1 MRGPTPR
8 LLLSCLL
15 ALACVLAACRTA
27 HQPLN
32 EAEQARLQ
40 QLLPADL
47 VLLGEQHDADAHQQ
61 LERQLIDWLAGHQAL
76 AAVVIEMAEQ
86 GRSTRGLPASASE
99 HRVRQALAWS
109 DSGWPWK
116 RYGPVVM
123 SAVRAGV
130 PVLGA
135 NWPQARLREAMA
147 DTRLDQLLDADT
159 LRRHRELID
168 ESHCRLLPARHLP
181 GMTRVQIA
189 RDQAM
194 AQTAAEAHEPGRTV
208 LLIAGGGHVHRAL
221 AVPRHLPPQLQTRVL
236 LARTQAAA
244 DPAAMT
250 DGLDADALLP
260 GDLLWPTPALAP
272 RDHCAELEALFRSRP
287 APSR

>member
-1 MRGPTPR
+1 MQRGLIPA
-8 LLLSCLL
+8 LLL
-15 ALACVLAACRTA
+15 VLAAALVSCQAA
-27 HQPLN
+27 HKPLN
-32 EAEQARLQ
+32 DAEQARLQ
-40 QLLPADL
+40 QLLPADII
-47 VLLGEQHDADAHQQ
+47 LLGEQHDADTHQQ
-61 LERQLIDWLAGHQAL
+61 LERQLIGWLAERQAL
-76 AAVVIEMAEQ
+76 AAVAIEMAEQ
-86 GRSTRGLPASASE
+86 GRNTRDLPPQATAQQ
-99 HRVRQALAWS
+99 VRAALAWS
-109 DSGWPWK
+109 EGGWPWK

-135 NWPQARLREAMA
+135 NWPQARLREAMD

-159 LRRHRELID
+159 RQRYSELID

-194 AQTAAEAHEPGRTV
+194 AQTAAQAHAPGRTV

-236 LARTQAAA
+236 LARSQAA
-244 DPAAMT
+244 PRSTTST
-250 DGLDADALLP
+250 DGLDADALQP

-287 APSR
+287 ASSP